1 MLRDAKLPDKIL
13 WLGPY
18 AVGEYFD
25 TLLDEKTYVQTAANR
40 VEGYYINEIYAQ
52 TKVPIDIISALIT
65 QPYPASPRKK
75 IDEDNT
81 RISDNIMLY
90 NVPFI
95 NRPYLSVVSQK
106 KSLKKRV
113 QQWCK
118 ENQGKNVWVIIYSMR
133 LPLLKCVNIIKNN
146 FSDAKVINIIP
157 DLPQYMRGDTAFL
170 RQLAMESYKKRIWN
184 AQKGVDLFSIYT
196 EKMKDYLPCEKKDTI
211 VVEGLFDGSNLNKK
225 PRTQSNKGTKI
236 VLYAGGLSEQY
247 GLDILVEAFRF
258 LENKGL
264 ELHVYGQGSYL
275 NRLQELEQE
284 LPNVKYK
291 GFVSPEQ
298 AFEKICEA
306 DLVVNPRPSS
316 PEYTKYSVPSK
327 IFEYMAS
334 GTPVLMTRL
343 PGVLKEYF
351 NYVYVIEEETTEG
364 IAKAIEAVFE
374 IDEQERIDM
383 ANRAADFILK
393 EKSAKNQVGRLIN
406 AVINLR

>member
-1 MLRDAKLPDKIL
+1 
-13 WLGPY
+13 
-18 AVGEYFD
+18 
-25 TLLDEKTYVQTAANR
+25 
-40 VEGYYINEIYAQ
+40 
-52 TKVPIDIISALIT
+52 
-65 QPYPASPRKK
+65 
-75 IDEDNT
+75 
-81 RISDNIMLY
+81 
-90 NVPFI
+90 
-95 NRPYLSVVSQK
+95 
-106 KSLKKRV
+106 
-113 QQWCK
+113 
-118 ENQGKNVWVIIYSMR
+118 MR